1 MKTKVFCTSTG
12 CLEYAPERYQKMG
25 IGIIRI
31 RVLFEGKEYLEGVDL
46 DPVEFYEKL
55 EKLEDPKKNLPKT
68 AMPTRAEIMAHF
80 DKAIEEG
87 YDEAIVIAI
96 SAYLGGTYN
105 LIRMVGE
112 EYADRLK
119 VTVIDS
125 KITCFGEGLLAVKA
139 QPGARKNEL
148 RGVQDGALKAC
159 VMQVA
164 EKGKEMVN
172 AGLPTDR
179 IVKEIH
185 WMMQHQEFL
194 GVDGKLDYLI
204 YNGRLKGG
212 KAFFGKM
219 LSVCPVVH
227 FSREGE
233 CCALCSVRTPKKAL
247 HKTCEILKE
256 IIGDRDSKDYILW
269 HTYTGTSLIKTL
281 EEIEGEYGI
290 ECNHEPVIVSPVSGC
305 HNGPWLAGYGLLFLR
320 REDEPL
326 E

>member
-12 CLEYAPERYQKMG
+12 CLEYAPKRYQEMG

-31 RVLFEGKEYLEGVDL
+31 HVLFEGKEYLEGIGL

-55 EKLEDPKKNLPKT
+55 EKLEDPKNNLPKT
-68 AMPTRAEIMAHF
+68 AMPTRTEIQEHF
-80 DKAIEEG
+80 DRAIAEG

-96 SAYLGGTYN
+96 SSAMGGTYN
-105 LIRMVGE
+105 LIRMIGE

-139 QPGARKNEL
+139 Q
-148 RGVQDGALKAC
+148 
-159 VMQVA
+159 
-164 EKGKEMVN
+164 EMVN
-172 AGLPTDR
+172 AGVPTET
-179 IVKEIH
+179 IVKEIA
-185 WMMQHQEFL
+185 WMMQHQEFV

-219 LSVCPVVH
+219 LSICPVVH
-227 FSREGE
+227 FTKEGE
-233 CCALCSVRTPKKAL
+233 IVALCSVRTQKKAL
-247 HKTCEILKE
+247 HKTCEVLKE
-256 IIGDRDSKDYILW
+256 LIGDRKPEDYLLW
-269 HTYTGTSLIKTL
+269 HVYTGPSLLETL
-281 EEIEGEYGI
+281 KGIEGEYGI
-290 ECNHEPVIVSPVSGC
+290 ECNHEPVIMSPVSGC